1 MSRQTTATPSLLLT
15 NATRHLRCILLDK
28 PRLGIGRRAFNDIVL
43 DDLTVSGEHAV
54 LFNQS
59 GVTLITDLGS
69 RNGTRVNGLGI
80 TRRILIDGDRID
92 VGVYTLT
99 YVDDRPASLPMSI
112 PLPSNV
118 KVLSGQRA
126 GQSIALD
133 GTLQSLRGDAGDLAV
148 LTARC
153 HAYHLTH
160 LDGTACP
167 LVNGEPIGLGAR
179 QLEDQDIIELG
190 GTLFQF
196 VTDPVPKV

>member
-15 NATRHLRCILLDK
+15 NATRHLRRIVLDK

-54 LFNQS
+54 LLSQS
-59 GVTLITDLGS
+59 GVTLISDLGS
-69 RNGTRVNGLGI
+69 RNGTQVNGLGI
-80 TRRILIDGDRID
+80 TRRVLIHGDRID

-99 YVDDRPASLPMSI
+99 YLDERPASLPMPV
-112 PLPSNV
+112 PLPSSL
-118 KVLSGQRA
+118 KILSGQRA
-126 GQSIALD
+126 GQSMSLD
-133 GTLQSLRGDAGDLAV
+133 RTLKSLRGDTGELAV
-148 LTARC
+148 VSFKH

-160 LDGTACP
+160 LDGAACP
-167 LVNGEPIGLGAR
+167 LVNGEAIGLGAR

-196 VTDPVPKV
+196 GVAPVLKA